1 MVNDSGVY
9 YRIKVNVN
17 VNSQKV
23 GNINVTI
30 FCVLIFLTAKQ
41 RNRRRDPSTIA
52 AVVVDDDAITKQ
64 SPQFDLEIIRAATEN
79 FSEANKLGQGG
90 FGSVFRGKLPNGTEI
105 AVKRL
110 SQNSGQGESEFKN
123 EARLLSR
130 LQHRNLV
137 KLLGYCLEGNER
149 LLVYEFVPN
158 ASLDKFIFDPIK
170 RTLLDWD
177 TRYKI
182 ITGIARGLLY
192 LHEDSRLRI
201 IHRDLKAS
209 NILLDVD
216 MNAKVSD
223 FGTARL
229 FEIDQTQADTSRIM
243 GTYGY
248 MAPEYVL
255 RGNYSLK
262 SDVFSFGVSVL
273 EIVSGQQ
280 NLVARPGQDT
290 EMLISNVWTNWRE
303 GNISSIVDPAVP
315 SGYTQNILRCIHIG
329 LLCVQQHEAMRP
341 SMASVVLMLNSQ
353 SVTLPVPKE
362 PAFLMNTSP
371 INPIDIS
378 SGFDSTSSTAEA
390 NRSGDKASACS
401 INDASITD
409 PYPR

>member
-1 MVNDSGVY
+1 M
-9 YRIKVNVN
+9 
-17 VNSQKV
+17 SQ
-23 GNINVTI
+23 
-30 FCVLIFLTAKQ
+30 
-41 RNRRRDPSTIA
+41 
-52 AVVVDDDAITKQ
+52 
-64 SPQFDLEIIRAATEN
+64 
-79 FSEANKLGQGG
+79 
-90 FGSVFRGKLPNGTEI
+90 GKLPNGTEI

-123 EARLLSR
+123 EALLLSR

-137 KLLGYCLEGNER
+137 KLLGYCLEGIER

-158 ASLDKFIFDPIK
+158 ASLDKFIFDPLK
-170 RTLLDWD
+170 RALLDWD

-243 GTYGY
+243 GTFGY
-248 MAPEYVL
+248 MAPEYVQ

-262 SDVFSFGVSVL
+262 SDVFSFGVLVL
-273 EIVSGQQ
+273 EIVSGQR
-280 NLVARPGQDT
+280 NLVARHGQDT
-290 EMLISNVWTNWRE
+290 EILISHVWTNWRE
-303 GNISSIVDPAVP
+303 GIISSIVDRALT
-315 SGYTQNILRCIHIG
+315 SCYTQNILRCIHIG
-329 LLCVQQHEAMRP
+329 LLCVQHHEATRP
-341 SMASVVLMLNSQ
+341 TMASVVLMLNSQ

-371 INPIDIS
+371 IDPIDIS
-378 SGFDSTSSTAEA
+378 SGFDSTSSTAGA
-390 NRSGDKASACS
+390 DRSRDKASSFS
-401 INDASITD
+401 INEASITD

>member
-1 MVNDSGVY
+1 MKPLQEVRSGIIV
-9 YRIKVNVN
+9 IICIFIFFKV
-17 VNSQKV
+17 K
-23 GNINVTI
+23 
-30 FCVLIFLTAKQ
+30 
-41 RNRRRDPSTIA
+41 RNKRPTNLSTISA
-52 AVVVDDDAITKQ
+52 EVDDNDAITEE
-64 SPQFDLEIIRAATEN
+64 SPQFDLDIIRAATGN

-90 FGSVFRGKLPNGTEI
+90 FGPVFRGKLPNGTEI

-110 SQNSGQGESEFKN
+110 SQNSGQGEYEFKN

-137 KLLGYCLEGNER
+137 KLLGYCLEGIER

-158 ASLDKFIFDPIK
+158 ASLEKFIFDPLK
-170 RTLLDWD
+170 RVLLDWD

-209 NILLDVD
+209 NILLDMD

-229 FEIDQTQADTSRIM
+229 FEIDQTQADTSQIM

-255 RGNYSLK
+255 RGHYSLK
-262 SDVFSFGVSVL
+262 SDVFSFGVLVL
-273 EIVSGQQ
+273 EIVSGRR
-280 NLVARPGQDT
+280 NLEPRSGQDM
-290 EMLISNVWTNWRE
+290 ELLIGHVWKNWRE
-303 GNISSIVDPAVP
+303 GNISGIVDPAVT
-315 SGYTQNILRCIHIG
+315 SGYTPNILRCIHIG
-329 LLCVQQHEAMRP
+329 LLCVQQNEATRP
-341 SMASVVLMLNSQ
+341 SMSSVVLMLNSQ
-353 SVTLPVPKE
+353 SVTLSVPTE
-362 PAFLMNTSP
+362 PAFLMNMSP
-371 INPIDIS
+371 INNSDIS
-378 SGFDSTSSTAEA
+378 SGYDSTSNATKADP
-390 NRSGDKASACS
+390 SGNKADAFS
-401 INDASITD
+401 INEASITD